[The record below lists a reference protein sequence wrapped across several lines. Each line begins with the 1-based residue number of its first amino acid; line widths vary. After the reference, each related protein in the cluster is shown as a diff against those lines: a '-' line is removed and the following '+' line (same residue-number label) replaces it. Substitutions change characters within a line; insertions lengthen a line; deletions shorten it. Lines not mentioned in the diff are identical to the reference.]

1 MTNIFEQDA
10 PIHPLDKY
18 KRYTKFQLIER
29 ITELNELVI
38 RARSDADMYHT
49 RWIELV
55 KQNEVSEVLG
65 DKP

>member
-1 MTNIFEQDA
+1 MDSIFEQPA
-10 PIHPLDKY
+10 LIHPLEKY

-38 RARSDADMYHT
+38 RARSDADMYRA

-55 KQNEVSEVLG
+55 KQNEVTEVLG
-65 DKP
+65 DKS